1 MPRPVCVYDANVLY
15 PAQLRDLLMRLA
27 VRGVV
32 RAHWSEDIHEEWTRN
47 ILANHPDLQRSDVR
61 RTRQLMDRA
70 LPDAC
75 VEEYEHRLESIA
87 LPDPDDRHV
96 LAAAL
101 EVEATWIVTF
111 NLRDFPVE
119 RLQPYGI
126 EALHPDALLLR
137 LLGKSENAVIDVMR
151 SHRMSLRNPRVPVD
165 SYLQML
171 QRVGLSKSIDVV
183 DQRSAKL

>member
-1 MPRPVCVYDANVLY
+1 
-15 PAQLRDLLMRLA
+15 
-27 VRGVV
+27 
-32 RAHWSEDIHEEWTRN
+32 
-47 ILANHPDLQRSDVR
+47 
-61 RTRQLMDRA
+61 
-70 LPDAC
+70 
-75 VEEYEHRLESIA
+75 
-87 LPDPDDRHV
+87 
-96 LAAAL
+96 
-101 EVEATWIVTF
+101 VEATWIVTF

>member
-27 VRGVV
+27 VHGIV
-32 RAHWSEDIHEEWTRN
+32 RAHWSKKIHEEWTRN
-47 ILANHPDLQRSDVR
+47 VLANHPDLQRSDVR

-75 VEEYEHRLESIA
+75 VEGYERRVANLA

-101 EVEATWIVTF
+101 EIEATCIVTF
-111 NLRDFPVE
+111 NLRDFPDE

-126 EALHPDALLLR
+126 EALHPDALMLR
-137 LLGKSENAVIDVMR
+137 LLGKSEDAVIDVMR

-165 SYLQML
+165 FYLQML
-171 QRVGLSKSIDVV
+171 QRVGLSRSVEVV
-183 DQRSAKL
+183 DQLSAEL